1 MMDFLPEF
9 SSTFLGIDVDLGK
22 VLMTL
27 FEQYLVQYYSLY
39 LANFF
44 DYSNTWR
51 SIVIRNS
58 SLIAVRPKSRF
69 MTVLI

>member
-9 SSTFLGIDVDLGK
+9 SSMFPGIDVDLGK
-22 VLMTL
+22 VPITL
-27 FEQYLVQYYSLY
+27 FEQYLGQYYSLY

-51 SIVIRNS
+51 STIIRNS
-58 SLIAVRPKSRF
+58 SLIAVGLKARF
-69 MTVLI
+69 KTVLI

>member
-22 VLMTL
+22 VPMTL

-58 SLIAVRPKSRF
+58 SLIAVRPKARF
-69 MTVLI
+69 KTVLI

>member
-9 SSTFLGIDVDLGK
+9 SSMFPGIGVDLGK
-22 VLMTL
+22 VPITL
-27 FEQYLVQYYSLY
+27 FEQYLGQYYSLY
-39 LANFF
+39 LPNFF

-58 SLIAVRPKSRF
+58 SLIAVGPKARF
-69 MTVLI
+69 KTVLI